1 MFLFSLIMFHLK
13 DVFFQKNLGIY
24 HVFFKIS
31 IKYNETLAITGA
43 IQGTSKDKLY
53 KELGLE

>member
-1 MFLFSLIMFHLK
+1 MF
-13 DVFFQKNLGIY
+13 
-24 HVFFKIS
+24 FFKLES